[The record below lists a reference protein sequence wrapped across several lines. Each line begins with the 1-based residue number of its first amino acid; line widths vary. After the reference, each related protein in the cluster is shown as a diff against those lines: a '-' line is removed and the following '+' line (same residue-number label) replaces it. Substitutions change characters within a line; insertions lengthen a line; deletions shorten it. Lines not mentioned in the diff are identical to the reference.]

1 MTAAMPT
8 VAAAPSMT
16 AMPTVTTMT
25 AMPTVTTVAAMT
37 TVAAV
42 TTVTAVTVTGKRRHW
57 KQQGSHYCKSKR
69 KLAKHL
75 DFLFVSFRF
84 S

>member
-25 AMPTVTTVAAMT
+25 AMPTVTTVAAM
-37 TVAAV
+37 